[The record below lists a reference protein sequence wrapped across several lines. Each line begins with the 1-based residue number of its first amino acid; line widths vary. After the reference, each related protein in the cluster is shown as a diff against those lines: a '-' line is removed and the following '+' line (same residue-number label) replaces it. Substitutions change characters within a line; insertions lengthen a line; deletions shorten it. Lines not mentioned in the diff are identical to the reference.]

1 MCILDIKYLRVFVIR
16 LELILLYFTSS
27 MLLYVRSIEGQT
39 KVNGSTGNL
48 VSPYCDPILA
58 KRSSSVVIH
67 FYLFS
72 FKICSKSCK
81 YFKAYSLLPFIPTQQ
96 ARFNI
101 YTGTQLRSSTR
112 SRKQNPHLSYSNIDI
127 SPFKHIH
134 IPNPCKNTL

>member
-72 FKICSKSCK
+72 
-81 YFKAYSLLPFIPTQQ
+81 LPTQQ

>member
-81 YFKAYSLLPFIPTQQ
+81 YFKAYSLL
-96 ARFNI
+96 
-101 YTGTQLRSSTR
+101 LRSSTR